1 MPYQVNLPAFR
12 KVVNEP
18 FKDLFK
24 DDNRLLL
31 LWGGRGS
38 GKSVAAVRLL
48 IYRALTEPY
57 FKCVLIRKV
66 YDTIGESM
74 HEAIKDEV
82 EALGLSSLFTFIKSP
97 LEIRCINGA
106 KFICRGL
113 DKPEKIR
120 SLKEPAFVWYE
131 EGNQITEEDY
141 INVTSTVRG
150 ARARILQEVFT
161 FNPEP
166 EGGDFKEYWLYK
178 YFFEGHHE
186 KTFKSSIDVTIVE
199 DGKPKVVTMG
209 YTSVHSTYKDNP
221 HYPAQAKAQIEQL
234 KNRSPYY
241 YKVFALGE
249 WGNKEVGNLFYK
261 GFTLDQVS
269 PVEYNPEKPLHIS
282 FDENV
287 NPYLTLTIHQVEGLH
302 VKQVDEITLINPNN
316 TVRATCNEFK
326 RRYADHS
333 EGIYIYGDRTSK
345 KQDAKLEKGQNFYTI
360 IEEMLKQYRPTLR
373 IPSKNP
379 NVKSRGDFLNDVFSG
394 MYEGLSFTVGDNC
407 TNTIAD
413 YLNLQEAADG
423 TKSKAKVRDKRTGV
437 SYEQYGHTSD
447 ANDYLLIELYKAAY
461 SSYING
467 ARTLNPVIGGLRSI

>member
-24 DDNRLLL
+24 DENRLLL

-234 KNRSPYY
+234 KNRS
-241 YKVFALGE
+241 KEEEKGVERGE
-249 WGNKEVGNLFYK
+249 WGKKEGGK
-261 GFTLDQVS
+261 GG
-269 PVEYNPEKPLHIS
+269 EKGGKIEKGRHGEDKKEKTRNIR
-282 FDENV
+282 
-287 NPYLTLTIHQVEGLH
+287 
-302 VKQVDEITLINPNN
+302 VDE
-316 TVRATCNEFK
+316 
-326 RRYADHS
+326 
-333 EGIYIYGDRTSK
+333 
-345 KQDAKLEKGQNFYTI
+345 KGNH
-360 IEEMLKQYRPTLR
+360 
-373 IPSKNP
+373 
-379 NVKSRGDFLNDVFSG
+379 D
-394 MYEGLSFTVGDNC
+394 
-407 TNTIAD
+407 
-413 YLNLQEAADG
+413 
-423 TKSKAKVRDKRTGV
+423 
-437 SYEQYGHTSD
+437 
-447 ANDYLLIELYKAAY
+447 
-461 SSYING
+461 
-467 ARTLNPVIGGLRSI
+467 